1 MVNPSKSRD
10 PDKTSESE
18 KCFIQFFDSRNK
30 AVVYLSNGK
39 WKRLSLNGCS
49 RRFKVITKDYFK
61 SGST

>member
-10 PDKTSESE
+10 PDGTSESE

-30 AVVYLSNGK
+30 AVVYLKDGK
-39 WKRLSLNGCS
+39 WKRLTLNLCK
-49 RRFKVITKDYFK
+49 RRFEVKAKDFLK